1 MDRKKIRA
9 LVFLAV
15 GATLFWLVYRD
26 LDLSDLKVQLPR
38 IGWGWVAA
46 SLAFNLFSQLIK
58 TWRWRLLILPLGH
71 SPSLANL
78 YLSNLV
84 LAFTNLV
91 IPRGGEFAR
100 LGVVTRFEGIP
111 LVRLLGTALV
121 ERLTDLVVLLLLTVV
136 LLVWQWNRFIQ
147 LVESTGLGSGT
158 GSLGKTLLII
168 GIAVA
173 VIGIAY
179 LVLQRTGLR
188 KKINHRLKKAAA
200 DLGEGWRTFGKVRN
214 KGLYIF
220 LSLAQYGLWLAMLYV
235 IFLAFPPTEELSLGA
250 AAFTFGLSTLAF
262 LVPVQAGMGAWH
274 FMVIQALLLFGI
286 AESDGR
292 VFALIAHSFTQ
303 LIHLVTG
310 GVAFVLLPLINP
322 PEKTT

>member
-1 MDRKKIRA
+1 MDKKKIRA
-9 LVFLAV
+9 LLFLAV
-15 GATLFWLVYRD
+15 GAGLIWFVYRD
-26 LDLSDLKVQLPR
+26 MELSELKTQLPR

-46 SLAFNLFSQLIK
+46 SLVFNLSSQLIK

-71 SPSLANL
+71 RPGLANL

-91 IPRGGEFAR
+91 IPRGGEIAR

-121 ERLTDLVVLLLLTVV
+121 ERLTDLVVLLLLTIV
-136 LLVWQWNRFIQ
+136 LLAWQWERFVQ
-147 LVESTGLGSGT
+147 LVHSSGLGSGS
-158 GSLGKTLLII
+158 GNLGKTMLII
-168 GIAVA
+168 AIALAILVL
-173 VIGIAY
+173 AY
-179 LVLQRTGLR
+179 LILQHTGLR
-188 KKINHRLKKAAA
+188 QQINHRLKKAAT
-200 DLGEGWRTFGKVRN
+200 DLGKGWRTFGKVRR

-220 LSLAQYGLWLAMLYV
+220 LSLTQYGFWLAMLYV
-235 IFLAFPPTEELSLGA
+235 IFLAFPPTEGLSLGV

-262 LVPVQAGMGAWH
+262 LIPVQAGIGAWH

-286 AESDGR
+286 AETDGR
-292 VFALIAHSFTQ
+292 IFALIAHSFTQ

-310 GVAFVLLPLINP
+310 GVAFLLLPVINSR
-322 PEKTT
+322 EKTT